1 MGAASVTSIELVL
14 SRTCWSADA
23 GSNGTGQGADEL
35 TVRQYPNTSILR
47 PTIISYGKLFSN
59 VFNKTCDQQ

>member
-23 GSNGTGQGADEL
+23 GSNGTGQGADS
-35 TVRQYPNTSILR
+35 PSISEHQHIKTYHYQLWEAIFER
-47 PTIISYGKLFSN
+47 
-59 VFNKTCDQQ
+59 FNKTCDQQ